1 MEALLASPDTS
12 ALTRRLADLI
22 AAGRTNAGR
31 PLLAALR
38 RLMPPSSARL
48 FELSALLAMREGKLD
63 AALAELD
70 AGLADNPTEAALY
83 RRRAQLRHRL
93 GDPSGA
99 ARDAAEAVV
108 LNPGD
113 PSGKALLGA
122 LLTELG
128 RSTEAVSCLREAVAA
143 SPADPAF
150 CRALAAAEAGAG
162 DLDAAA
168 ATLIAGIAFTPRSAE
183 LRHAAVLLAV
193 RRRQF
198 EDAIALAEGA
208 RRDGIAD
215 ACLFALKAHALAKL
229 GRGDEASE
237 AIAEALKLGPD
248 DPYVRHLGAVS
259 GSLPRPGR
267 ASVDYLKAVFDGYA
281 DRFEAHL
288 ISLGYRI
295 PGAIRAALLRHTGLP
310 AEGRLGPVLDLGCGT
325 GLVAVAVSDLPLG
338 PVIGVDISA
347 SMLAKAAMKGLY
359 AALHESDIMDFLA
372 EDGPSF
378 ALILAADVLIYFG
391 ALDEL
396 MTAVAGRLRPGGL
409 FVASIEEHVAGE
421 PAEVEGW
428 VLGAQGRY
436 AHSGAYLRAAAEAAG
451 LSVLELEPQVVRNEA
466 DRPVAG
472 LLAVLQRRN
481 DAG

>member
-1 MEALLASPDTS
+1 MEALLASPDS
-12 ALTRRLADLI
+12 AALTRRVAELI
-22 AAGRTNAGR
+22 AAGRTNAAR
-31 PLLAALR
+31 PMLAALR
-38 RLMPPSSARL
+38 RLEPPSARL
-48 FELSALLAMREGKLD
+48 FELAARLAMRENRLD

-70 AGLADNPTEAALY
+70 AGLAENPSEATLY

-93 GDPSGA
+93 GDLAGA

-108 LNPGD
+108 LD
-113 PSGKALLGA
+113 PVDPAGKGILGA

-128 RSTEAVSCLREAVAA
+128 RPAEAVRCLQEAVAA

-150 CRALAAAEAGAG
+150 CRALAAAQAMAG
-162 DLDAAA
+162 DPDAAA
-168 ATLIAGIAFTPRSAE
+168 AALAAGIAAAPGSAE
-183 LRHAAVLLAV
+183 LRHAVVLLAV

-198 EDAIALAEGA
+198 EDAVALAEAA
-208 RRDGIAD
+208 RREGIAD

-259 GSLPRPGR
+259 ASLPRPGR
-267 ASVDYLKAVFDGYA
+267 ASADYLKAVFDGYA

-295 PGAIRAALLRHTGLP
+295 PGGIRAALMRHAALP

-338 PVIGVDISA
+338 PLIGVDISA
-347 SMLAKAAMKGLY
+347 SMLAKAGAKGLY
-359 AALHESDIMDFLA
+359 AALHEADIMAFLA

-391 ALDEL
+391 TLDEL
-396 MTAVAGRLRPGGL
+396 MVAVARRLRPGGL
-409 FVASIEEHVAGE
+409 FVASIEELVDTVG
-421 PAEVEGW
+421 GW
-428 VLGAQGRY
+428 ALGPQGRY
-436 AHSGAYLRAAAEAAG
+436 AHDGGYLRAAAEAAG
-451 LSVLELEPQVVRNEA
+451 LSVLELGPQVVRNEA
-466 DRPVAG
+466 GEPVAG
-472 LLAVLQRRN
+472 LLAVLQRRT
-481 DAG
+481 DAR